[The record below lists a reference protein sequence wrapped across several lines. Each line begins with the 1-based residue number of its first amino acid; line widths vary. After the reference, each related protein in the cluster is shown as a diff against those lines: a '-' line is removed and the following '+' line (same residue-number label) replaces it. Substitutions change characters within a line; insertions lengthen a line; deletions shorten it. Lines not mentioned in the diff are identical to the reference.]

1 MLLRYIKCAKT
12 IRFIILKLPVEKQKK
27 THKIHMREKYSCP
40 ISLDSKLKNKRQTNK
55 KNSKKQ
61 KQLFKI

>member
-27 THKIHMREKYSCP
+27 NTQNTYEGEGV
-40 ISLDSKLKNKRQTNK
+40 DSKLKNKRQTNK
-55 KNSKKQ
+55 KKNSKKQ